1 MNNFQKEYLNYGKR
15 EYPKQ
20 NRGYTL
26 HSMATKN
33 FGMANSVSTVY
44 YGEVSQRVD
53 GQPTISMSQSP
64 IVIKSKEVL
73 EEAIHFLKSSGLL
86 PLYSYLTVREV
97 NYLRVYY
104 PSKDRYGKPKEVLGD
119 QITKVIFEESL
130 EKGTSTFNIHD
141 WEVGR

>member
-20 NRGYTL
+20 NKGYTL
-26 HSMATKN
+26 HSMASQN
-33 FGMANSVSTVY
+33 FGMSNSVPMTF

-64 IVIKSKEVL
+64 IVIKSKEAL
-73 EEAIHFLKSSGLL
+73 DEAIHFLKSSGLL

-104 PSKDRYGKPKEVLGD
+104 PTKDRYGKPKEVLGN
-119 QITKVIFEESL
+119 QITNIISEQSL
-130 EKGTSTFNIHD
+130 EQETPNF
-141 WEVGR
+141 RF

>member
-1 MNNFQKEYLNYGKR
+1 MDKFEKEYLDHGRR

-20 NRGYTL
+20 NKGYTL
-26 HSMATKN
+26 HSMATNN

-44 YGEVSQRVD
+44 YCGVSQRVD

-64 IVIKSKEVL
+64 IVIKSKEAL
-73 EEAIHFLKSSGLL
+73 NETIHYLQSNNLL

-119 QITKVIFEESL
+119 QVTKVIFEESL
-130 EKGTSTFNIHD
+130 EQKTLDF
-141 WEVGR
+141 RF